1 MNTLN
6 IVIPANKTVNQ
17 FGDFVTAKNAY
28 KHKIINIKRPKKRK
42 AGMNIKVENSIE
54 TVMRMGKSWEQSAK
68 EVHKPSKHSNKQLY
82 KQRKK

>member
-1 MNTLN
+1 MENLN
-6 IVIPANKTVNQ
+6 IIIPANKTINQ
-17 FGDFVTAKNAY
+17 FGDFITSKNAY
-28 KHKIINIKRPKKRK
+28 KDKITNIKRPKKRK
-42 AGMNIKVENSIE
+42 AGINIKVENSIE

>member
-1 MNTLN
+1 MDTLN

-28 KHKIINIKRPKKRK
+28 KHKITNIKRPKKRK
-42 AGMNIKVENSIE
+42 AAVNIKVENSIE
-54 TVMRMGKSWEQSAK
+54 TVMSMGKSWEQSEK

>member
-1 MNTLN
+1 MDTLN

-28 KHKIINIKRPKKRK
+28 KHKITNIKRPKKRK

-68 EVHKPSKHSNKQLY
+68 GMVTQTNKQN
-82 KQRKK
+82 KNRKNKRK